1 MANRFFELTDEEII
15 EKIQQG
21 DKEALDYLLENYKNL
36 VRKKARKLFLIGGDR
51 DDLIQEGMI
60 GLYKA
65 VRDYDAKKESSFQTF
80 AELCITRQ
88 MYDAIKASNRQK
100 NRPLNTYV
108 SFYGDP
114 FCQEIH
120 SSLADNKEN
129 PEALLIDQ
137 ENLNTLKLEI
147 QENLSS
153 FEMEVMQLYLE
164 GRQYLEIAQL
174 LKREPKAV
182 DNALQRVKSKILK
195 MQKNPIDK

>member
-21 DKEALDYLLENYKNL
+21 DKEALDYLLEKYKNL